1 MNLGVGVN
9 KFTATLCH
17 VPSWWEEHTVAGRAR
32 LLLLFISR
40 LSLCKDS
47 RIGVRSPSGGTR
59 GGLYDSGECTPFQG
73 SRQTGTLVSIC
84 LPYVDGPTGGLS
96 FHSST
101 TCFAGAEGVVISI

>member
-73 SRQTGTLVSIC
+73 SRQTGNAGLHLPPIRRRPNRGSLLSLVNDLFRWS
-84 LPYVDGPTGGLS
+84 
-96 FHSST
+96 
-101 TCFAGAEGVVISI
+101 